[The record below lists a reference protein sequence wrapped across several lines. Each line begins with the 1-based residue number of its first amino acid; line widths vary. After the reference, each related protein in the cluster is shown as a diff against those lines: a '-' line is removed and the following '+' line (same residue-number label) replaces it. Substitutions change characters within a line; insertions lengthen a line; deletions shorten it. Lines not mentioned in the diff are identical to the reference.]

1 MERWTPSNAISTTCS
16 GRTCTTWPSRW
27 VTRERN
33 RSVCQ
38 ARISSVIPLNVL
50 VGNYD
55 SGVSSTPSQSTGSR
69 TAGYALCLFLAAPIA
84 LMLGPF
90 VWGVVF
96 SAGFVVT
103 ALCVVVAWGL
113 RERERTRL
121 RKVADSTAR

>member
-1 MERWTPSNAISTTCS
+1 
-16 GRTCTTWPSRW
+16 
-27 VTRERN
+27 
-33 RSVCQ
+33 
-38 ARISSVIPLNVL
+38 
-50 VGNYD
+50 
-55 SGVSSTPSQSTGSR
+55 
-69 TAGYALCLFLAAPIA
+69 
-84 LMLGPF
+84 MLGPF